1 MIPDISVVIVTWN
14 GKQFLDA
21 CLSAVGTQQGVTCET
36 ILVDNGSHDG
46 TVEFVRAGFP
56 WVRIVELASN
66 YGFAAGNNRGAAE
79 ARGRYVA
86 FLNNDT
92 IPDPVWLRTLRDG
105 LDEDAGFALATSRIV
120 YMHDPGVIDSAG
132 DSVLRWGG
140 AFKRFHGAPANVADR
155 SDEVFGVCGAAC
167 LMPRA
172 VFEELGGFDEDFFA
186 SHEDVDLSYR
196 ARLRGYR
203 CRYVADAVVRHHGS
217 ATIGKV
223 SGFGVFHGQRNL
235 EWMYFKNAPASI
247 LVRTLPGHLV
257 YNAAAAVH
265 FARLGLFGT
274 FLRAKVA
281 AIAGARQVAR
291 KRAAVQRTRRVEA
304 SAIWTQLER
313 RWLSTKWREKRFD
326 VGLAEEAR

>member
-1 MIPDISVVIVTWN
+1 
-14 GKQFLDA
+14 
-21 CLSAVGTQQGVTCET
+21 
-36 ILVDNGSHDG
+36 
-46 TVEFVRAGFP
+46 
-56 WVRIVELASN
+56 
-66 YGFAAGNNRGAAE
+66 
-79 ARGRYVA
+79 
-86 FLNNDT
+86 
-92 IPDPVWLRTLRDG
+92 
-105 LDEDAGFALATSRIV
+105 
-120 YMHDPGVIDSAG
+120 
-132 DSVLRWGG
+132 
-140 AFKRFHGAPANVADR
+140 
-155 SDEVFGVCGAAC
+155 
-167 LMPRA
+167 
-172 VFEELGGFDEDFFA
+172 
-186 SHEDVDLSYR
+186 
-196 ARLRGYR
+196 
-203 CRYVADAVVRHHGS
+203 
-217 ATIGKV
+217 
-223 SGFGVFHGQRNL
+223 VFHGQRNL